1 MPVVRVVLYSASV
14 IAFLNLVTILSIRII
29 NLAAIGL
36 NLIVSFLLIVIGVVY
51 LIDNFIFD
59 KSKRSRELFI
69 VMTLSGSINLIFW
82 MKWLREIGA
91 AF

>member
-14 IAFLNLVTILSIRII
+14 IAFLNLVTVLSIRII

-51 LIDNFIFD
+51 LIDNFTLD

-82 MKWLREIGA
+82 MKWLKEIGA

>member
-51 LIDNFIFD
+51 LIDNFTLD